1 MTLVLHID
9 MDAFYAS
16 VEAQRSDLKG
26 DPLVVCV
33 YSGRSEDSGAVST
46 CSYEARELGIHAA
59 MPITQAKKIAE
70 QSGQDVHFV
79 GMDKDF
85 YNQFSDDIR
94 EQVLEYYTDTIE
106 KASID
111 EFYIELDTESFTEAE
126 DIAEKIQNKVKDR
139 FDVTCSIG
147 AAPNKLVAKIASD
160 QNKPEGI
167 TVVRETEVREF
178 MNGLDITDIHGIG
191 AKTCENLENLGI
203 ETVEELADAEPSL
216 LVREFGENQG
226 VDLRKKAKGE
236 DDSSVEES
244 MQKQITRITTLDQN
258 SRSFNHVRKAFPKL
272 ASDIIDKLENMDVD
286 FGSVVLIAIDTDLE
300 MYTRSKSLK
309 TRVRDRKR
317 VIENGESLL
326 EEFLDEFD
334 GRIRR
339 VGLRVSDLKERKGQK
354 SFTEFT

>member
-1 MTLVLHID
+1 MPVVLHVD

-16 VEAQRSDLKG
+16 VEAQRRDLKG
-26 DPLVVCV
+26 EPLVVCV

-70 QSGQDVHFV
+70 QSVQEVHFV

-85 YNQFSDDIR
+85 YDQFSDDIR
-94 EQVLEYYTDTIE
+94 EQVLQQYTDTIE

-111 EFYIELDTESFTEAE
+111 EFYLELDTEDFEE
-126 DIAEKIQNKVKDR
+126 AEKIAGEIQKQVNEE

-160 QNKPEGI
+160 QDKPEGVTI
-167 TVVRETEVREF
+167 VREDEVRKF
-178 MNGLDITDIHGIG
+178 MNGLDIDDIHGIG
-191 AKTCENLENLGI
+191 GKTREDLENLGI
-203 ETVEELADAEPSL
+203 ETVKELSESDPSL

-226 VDLRKKAKGE
+226 LGLRKKARGE

-258 SRSFNHVRKAFPKL
+258 SRSFNHVRKVFPKL
-272 ASDIIDKLENMDVD
+272 ASDIIDKLEAMDVD
-286 FGSVVLIAIDTDLE
+286 FGSVVLIAIDTDIE
-300 MYTRSKSLK
+300 MHTRSTSLK
-309 TRVRDRKR
+309 TRVRDQEMIVEK
-317 VIENGESLL
+317 GETLL
-326 EEFLDEFD
+326 EDFLDKFD

-354 SFTEFT
+354 SFTDFT